1 MDFFLVNCPS
11 DCFYIS
17 SREIFI
23 LLKTLL
29 LQGDQQT
36 NLLLIIFKGQNPYD
50 HDLNSPVRTLL
61 HYSIGDH
68 LWY

>member
-23 LLKTLL
+23 LPKTLL

-36 NLLLIIFKGQNPYD
+36 NFLLIILRGKID
-50 HDLNSPVRTLL
+50 M
-61 HYSIGDH
+61 IMI
-68 LWY
+68 